1 MKKLLFFLL
10 VGLLM
15 SSAAAAQ
22 CVGEGWVLVFQDE
35 FDQPDGTAP
44 DSAKWQAC
52 PRRNATWNRQIA
64 NSDSTVF
71 VRDGALVCR
80 ALRNGDLK
88 ADSVPMLTGAIESRD
103 LFAFTYGRVDV
114 RLKTNLLA
122 GNFPAAWMKPQP
134 PCAPWPDSGEID
146 IFESIDSDPR
156 AYHTVHTHW
165 TRRLGRRHEPQ
176 SSFNEPVSVDSFHV
190 YSIEWDSVS
199 ISWFVDG
206 DWKGTYPKSS
216 DETALSRGQW
226 PFDAPFYIV
235 LNQSVGDGSW
245 AAPFNPDFI
254 YETCF
259 DYVRVYQRKRPPRAQ

>member
-10 VGLLM
+10 FGLLM

-22 CVGEGWVLVFQDE
+22 RVGEGWVLVFQDE

-80 ALRNGDLK
+80 ALRNGDLA

-206 DWKGTYPKSS
+206 DWKGTTPNLPMKPPFLAANGPSTRPSTSCSIRASATARGPLRSTPISS
-216 DETALSRGQW
+216 TKPAST
-226 PFDAPFYIV
+226 
-235 LNQSVGDGSW
+235 
-245 AAPFNPDFI
+245 
-254 YETCF
+254 TCAST
-259 DYVRVYQRKRPPRAQ
+259 KNK